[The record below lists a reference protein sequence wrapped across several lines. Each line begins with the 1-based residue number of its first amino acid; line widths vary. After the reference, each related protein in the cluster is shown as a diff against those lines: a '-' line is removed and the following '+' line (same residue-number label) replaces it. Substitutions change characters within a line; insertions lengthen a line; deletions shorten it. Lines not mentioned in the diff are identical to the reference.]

1 MGRYVKEVL
10 ENAIGVLE
18 TCHSAFR
25 EEGEE
30 PSAFEVVQ
38 LDFLK
43 ELKVY
48 RDICDSPE
56 KLKLIDELY
65 LERCEEINRLKA
77 ELTEYKKLEEEGV
90 LLRLKAKIGDEVYEI
105 HKLTGNITPRTITDI
120 LICNAT
126 DLTIFYRCNNYSII
140 DRAFGETVFLTQE
153 EAEQALER
161 MKEVQDVN

>member
-1 MGRYVKEVL
+1 MGRLSDEVL

-18 TCHSAFR
+18 TTHKIL
-25 EEGEE
+25 EEGKEE
-30 PSAFEVVQ
+30 PSVFERVQ
-38 LDFLK
+38 LDFMK
-43 ELKVY
+43 ELREY
-48 RDICDSPE
+48 RSVCDSPE
-56 KLKLIDELY
+56 KLKLIDALY

-140 DRAFGETVFLTQE
+140 DRAFGETVFFTKE

-161 MKEVQDVN
+161 MKGDS